1 MMKDHFGERRFSGK
15 GPAPMIPLPEAFK
28 RRIVGTFGHDGE
40 VWLQRLSSTLEIISR
55 RWSLTIRPAFENLS
69 YNYISPAVGEDGTE
83 FILKIGVPNKE
94 LTTEIKALRL
104 IDGSGAVQLLQ
115 ADPGMGAMLLEAL
128 RPGKTLFDLEEDELA
143 TSIAA
148 QVMSKLWRS
157 VPEEHI
163 FPKISD
169 WAKGFQRMR
178 SRFDGRTGPFQ
189 KSLVEAAENIYDE
202 LLGSASEDVL
212 LHGDL
217 HHWNILSAERE
228 PWLAIDPK
236 GVIGERAYEVG
247 AWLRNPF
254 PHILRFEDPQAIIVR
269 RVRQFNKALGFNEER
284 LLGWGLAQAVLAGWW
299 SFEEHDDQWQSWI
312 ELAEIFAQLL

>member
-1 MMKDHFGERRFSGK
+1 MFHLSEEFR
-15 GPAPMIPLPEAFK
+15 
-28 RRIVGTFGHDGE
+28 RRIAGTYGQDGNK
-40 VWLQRLSSTLEIISR
+40 WLRRLPSILDSISR
-55 RWSLTIRPAFENLS
+55 SWSLTLRSAFDNLS

-94 LTTEIKALRL
+94 LITEIEALRL
-104 IDGSGAVQLLQ
+104 IGGRGAVQLFQ
-115 ADPGMGAMLLEAL
+115 ADPEMGAMLLEVL
-128 RPGKTLFDLEEDELA
+128 RPGKTLFDLEEDGLA

-148 QVMSKLWRS
+148 QVMTKLWRS
-157 VPEEHI
+157 VPEEHV
-163 FPKISD
+163 FPRVSD

-178 SRFDGRTGPFQ
+178 ARFDGGTGPFP
-189 KSLVEAAENIYDE
+189 KSLVKLAEEMYDK

-236 GVIGERAYEVG
+236 GVIGEPAYEVG

-254 PHILRFEDPQAIIVR
+254 PHILRYENPEAIILR
-269 RVRQFNKALGFNEER
+269 RVRQFNEALGFDEKR
-284 LLGWGLAQAVLAGWW
+284 ILGWGFAQAVLAGWW
-299 SFEEHDDQWQSWI
+299 SFEEHDDNWPIWMDV
-312 ELAEIFAQLL
+312 AEILVQLL